1 MTARARHGKSSPET
15 EVMMAVTALTYPAS
29 NGEKDAQSKPEAA
42 NPEAEQLRDEHVIP
56 SS

>member
-1 MTARARHGKSSPET
+1 MI
-15 EVMMAVTALTYPAS
+15 ALAYPAS

-42 NPEAEQLRDEHVIP
+42 NPEAEQLRGEHVIP